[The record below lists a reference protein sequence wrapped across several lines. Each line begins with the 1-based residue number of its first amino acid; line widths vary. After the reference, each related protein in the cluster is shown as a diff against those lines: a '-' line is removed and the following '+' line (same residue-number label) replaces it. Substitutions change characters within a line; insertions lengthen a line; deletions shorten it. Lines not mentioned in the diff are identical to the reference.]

1 MIDTIVQFLGNLGL
15 DVSGVPDIVIAIAAI
30 VVLVI
35 GVRILSSVANTI
47 LRIGC
52 MVLVI
57 AFIAALLLDVLR

>member
-1 MIDTIVQFLGNLGL
+1 MINTIVQFLGNLGI

-30 VVLVI
+30 VALII

-47 LRIGC
+47 MRIGC

-57 AFIAALLLDVLR
+57 AFIVAVLLDVIR

>member
-1 MIDTIVQFLGNLGL
+1 MINTIVQFLGNLGI

-30 VVLVI
+30 VALII

-47 LRIGC
+47 MRIGC

-57 AFIAALLLDVLR
+57 AFIAAVLLDVIR